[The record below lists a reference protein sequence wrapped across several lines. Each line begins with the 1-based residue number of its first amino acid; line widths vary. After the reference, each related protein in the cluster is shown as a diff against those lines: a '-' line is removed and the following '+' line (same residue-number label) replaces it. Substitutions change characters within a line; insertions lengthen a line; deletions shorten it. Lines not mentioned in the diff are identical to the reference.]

1 MHINIARCNQ
11 TRRSFICRHDITVNI
26 LITRRGGIV
35 TIIIVI
41 ICVIVIIGGCNN
53 LITSH
58 NNLIGGIINGRG
70 YLICEQATDMHGGGG
85 GRVGGNRNGRIDSRR
100 LLDDDDVFL
109 AWVRTLQDLL
119 QQRRCGGL
127 RKRNLSRKFTKLTFP
142 AKKTPPFDYK
152 LPCFCSK
159 LYFFHIIGRQAKNS
173 VCSADARALVSFAFV
188 AAAAVVVAIS
198 GSKPCPIHS
207 TPDSTWARSKLWLS
221 GSGPFELLSF

>member
-70 YLICEQATDMHGGGG
+70 YLICEQAADMHGGGG
-85 GRVGGNRNGRIDSRR
+85 GRVGGNRNGRIDRRR

-109 AWVRTLQDLL
+109 AWVRTLEDLL
-119 QQRRCGGL
+119 QQRRCWGL
-127 RKRNLSRKFTKLTFP
+127 EEKKFFKKIQEIDVSLYKNPRHLT
-142 AKKTPPFDYK
+142 K

-159 LYFFHIIGRQAKNS
+159 LYFFHTIGRPAKNS
-173 VCSADARALVSFAFV
+173 VCSADARALVSLAFV
-188 AAAAVVVAIS
+188 AAAAVVAFS
-198 GSKPCPIHS
+198 GSKPSPIHS
-207 TPDSTWARSKLWLS
+207 TPDLTWARSKLWLS